1 MDSQYAGIIY
11 SSLLSAS
18 THLKVFIYRIGRPG
32 RTIPSLAGGMVR
44 PGRPMLLNARI
55 FVSDYVRGL
64 SLLGDK

>member
-1 MDSQYAGIIY
+1 MVS
-11 SSLLSAS
+11 
-18 THLKVFIYRIGRPG
+18 